1 MTGTIFHVHITAK
14 IICFYSSGF
23 GELDFPQKNMS
34 MAAFLTSS
42 LPLSAFPPY
51 GSEGRE
57 GKEEKKVQG
66 RRRWREKKAFFS
78 SFSILPPPSFVLL
91 QRRERTCL
99 LTTYRA
105 SRAGESTGKRREK
118 TGEEEV

>member
-51 GSEGRE
+51 GSEGRK

-91 QRRERTCL
+91 QRRERE
-99 LTTYRA
+99 RA
-105 SRAGESTGKRREK
+105 YSLHTEHPELERVRAK
-118 TGEEEV
+118 EERKQGRK

>member
-14 IICFYSSGF
+14 VVRFYTSGF
-23 GELDFPQKNMS
+23 GELDFPQKICLWRS
-34 MAAFLTSS
+34 FLRLSPS
-42 LPLSAFPPY
+42 LGLPPLRQRR
-51 GSEGRE
+51 EG

-105 SRAGESTGKRREK
+105 SRVGESTGKRREK
-118 TGEEEV
+118 TGEEV